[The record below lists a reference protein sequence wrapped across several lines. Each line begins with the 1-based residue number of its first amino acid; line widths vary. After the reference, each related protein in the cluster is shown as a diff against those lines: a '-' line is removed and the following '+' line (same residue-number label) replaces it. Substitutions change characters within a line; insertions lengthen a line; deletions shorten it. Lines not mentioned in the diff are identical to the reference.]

1 MNPFDKTLESKRRSA
16 AAHLLPRLRNA
27 LGESWRT
34 CFRDHA
40 ARYTPPGPPLSNTP
54 IDPVDDAWEM
64 AESLLRHPDPR
75 VACAAHDDL
84 VVLRLRFERDRR
96 AGTATERIRERRGPL
111 VALMRIPTRL
121 LVVRMPGPGARVW
134 YLPV

>member
-1 MNPFDKTLESKRRSA
+1 MNPFDKALEAKRRSA
-16 AAHLLPRLRNA
+16 AVHLLPRLRNA
-27 LGESWRT
+27 LGESWAA

-40 ARYTPPGPPLSNTP
+40 ARYNPPHPNTTTDP
-54 IDPVDDAWEM
+54 IDDAWEL
-64 AESLLRHPDPR
+64 AESQLRHPDPQ

-96 AGTATERIRERRGPL
+96 AGTERIRERRGPV

-121 LVVRMPGPGARVW
+121 LVVRMPGPAGRVW

>member
-1 MNPFDKTLESKRRSA
+1 MNPFDKALEAKRRSA
-16 AAHLLPRLRNA
+16 VSHLLPRLRNA
-27 LGESWRT
+27 LGESWLS

-40 ARYTPPGPPLSNTP
+40 ARYNPPDSKSP
-54 IDPVDDAWEM
+54 IDPIDDAWEL
-64 AESLLRHPDPR
+64 AESKLRHPAPQ

-84 VVLRLRFERDRR
+84 VVLRLRFERDCR
-96 AGTATERIRERRGPL
+96 AGTERIRERRGPV

-121 LVVRMPGPGARVW
+121 LVVRMPGPGGRVW